1 MTDYVRLPLKKA
13 YNVRD
18 LGGYACRDGVT
29 AFRRFVRADGLEN
42 LDESDVEFL
51 KEYGIRTVIDLR
63 SGDELALW
71 PDPPAL
77 TAFADC
83 INIPLIMGNALDD
96 SRFADVPPERFLA
109 EYYLDILKKSQIA
122 LCEVIETAAS
132 AREGGV
138 LFHCA
143 AGKDRTGIIA
153 ALLLGLAGV
162 SVSDILSNYEV
173 TYTFIRHNA
182 ILMAQN
188 AQSPIEHMYSQRDSL
203 EAGLEHI
210 NTFGGI
216 LDYLEKID
224 VTSETLERIRKRLT
238 T

>member
-1 MTDYVRLPLKKA
+1 MTNYIRLPLKKA

-42 LDESDVEFL
+42 LDEGDIAFL
-51 KEYGIRTVIDLR
+51 KEYGVKTVIDLR
-63 SGDELALW
+63 SADELALW

-96 SRFADVPPERFLA
+96 SRFADVPPGRFLA
-109 EYYLDILKKSQIA
+109 EYYLDILKNSQQA
-122 LCEVIETAAS
+122 VRAVIETIAS

-138 LFHCA
+138 LFHCVV
-143 AGKDRTGIIA
+143 GKDRTGTIA
-153 ALLLGLAGV
+153 ALLLGLVGV
-162 SVSDILSNYEV
+162 STADILSNYEV
-173 TYTFIRHNA
+173 TYTFIRQNSA
-182 ILMAQN
+182 LMAQN
-188 AQSPIEHMYSQRDSL
+188 AQSPIEHMYSPRDNL

-216 LDYLEKID
+216 SDYLEEIGVKP
-224 VTSETLERIRKRLT
+224 ETLERVRNRLT
-238 T
+238 A